1 MTDFSPVR
9 RLEVWR
15 RQSAGTRVLVGV
27 LAQNRQGVFFQYD
40 DDYVRRHHSLSPF
53 KLAFDTDLH
62 PAPASPHEGLHGVF
76 ADSLPDGWGRLLTDR
91 VFRQQGIAPNH
102 LTAMDRL
109 AYIGDRGL
117 GSLEYLPMSE
127 FAPGPEAGFDLRS
140 AGEQA
145 RAVFDLEREGVPA
158 SLAFGVRSGG
168 ARPKIEAY
176 LPIDGNLSNASILPL
191 PGLDPYVVKFT
202 SASLPLG
209 HEEGLCEAA
218 YLTMAREAGIETP
231 EWRLLPAQPSASQRE
246 HANSA
251 ISWLA
256 LKRFD
261 CSPHGGR
268 FHLHSLCGL
277 LDADFRSPSMD
288 YEDLIKASQ
297 VLCASAA
304 VGQSQFVRAVFNL
317 LALNQDDHTRNW
329 AFLQDDE
336 GTWQPAPFYDVTFS
350 PNPHGEHMTAYLGH
364 GSTPPLAAMQ
374 RLAGQANYSN
384 WGQARAVIERVID
397 AIGLWDTVA
406 TDLGVT
412 PLTRR
417 LIERRLRETR
427 VRHKPLLA
435 STTRVARQVNVP

>member
-15 RQSAGTRVLVGV
+15 RLSAGSRVLVGV

-40 DDYVRRHHSLSPF
+40 DGYVRRHTSLSPF

-62 PAPASPHEGLHGVF
+62 HAPASPHEGLHGVF
-76 ADSLPDGWGRLLTDR
+76 ADSLPDGWGRLLMDR
-91 VFRQQGIAPNH
+91 VFRRQGIVPNS

-109 AYIGDRGL
+109 AYIGGRGL
-117 GSLEYLPMSE
+117 GSLEYLPTSE
-127 FAPGPEAGFDLRS
+127 FAPGPETHFDLRS
-140 AGEQA
+140 VGEQA
-145 RAVFDLEREGVPA
+145 RAVFDQEREGIPA
-158 SLAFGVRSGG
+158 SLAFGVSSGG

-176 LPIDGNLSNASILPL
+176 LPVDGDLSKASIHPF

-202 SASLPLG
+202 STSLPLG

-231 EWRLLPAQPSASQRE
+231 EWHLLPAQPSPSRRDP
-246 HANSA
+246 ANPA
-251 ISWLA
+251 TAWLA

-261 CSPHGGR
+261 CSPLGGR
-268 FHLHSLCGL
+268 FHLHSLSGL

-329 AFLQDDE
+329 AFLQDDD

-350 PNPHGEHMTAYLGH
+350 PNPQGGHMTAFLGH
-364 GSTPPLAAMQ
+364 GATPPLDAMQ
-374 RLAGQANYSN
+374 RLAGQANFPN
-384 WGQARAVIERVID
+384 WRQAREVIERVVD
-397 AIGLWDTVA
+397 AIGLWDSIA

-412 PLTRR
+412 PETRR
-417 LIERRLRETR
+417 LVGQRLRAAR
-427 VRHKPLLA
+427 ASNKPLWA
-435 STTRVARQVNVP
+435 PTIRVAR